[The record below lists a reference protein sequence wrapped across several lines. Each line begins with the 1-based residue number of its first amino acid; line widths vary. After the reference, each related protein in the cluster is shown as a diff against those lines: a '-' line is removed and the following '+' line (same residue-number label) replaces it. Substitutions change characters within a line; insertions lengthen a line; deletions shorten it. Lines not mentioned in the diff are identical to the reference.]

1 MVSTEDR
8 QWFQQLLRGRLSDEF
23 KSSPD
28 DILGEGILL
37 YGDFMAPNADV
48 KVYDEITDYEKVC
61 VCVCVHHNNSTA
73 SILPR
78 LRSPKFHATQQ
89 LIGRMGL
96 YLSQIYAH
104 PDDCLEIIST
114 S

>member
-1 MVSTEDR
+1 MFEDRLVSTEDR

-61 VCVCVHHNNSTA
+61 VCVCVYIII
-73 SILPR
+73 IL
-78 LRSPKFHATQQ
+78 Q
-89 LIGRMGL
+89 LLFYRD
-96 YLSQIYAH
+96 YAH
-104 PDDCLEIIST
+104 PNFMLHSNL
-114 S
+114 